1 MAEATPNAA
10 QNTEAAQGS
19 GDQSAAGST
28 LMTTTPP
35 AGDGGTDAA
44 TANAADPNSNAGD
57 AGATD
62 GNTQADDKD
71 GKAQGAPDKYDI
83 KVPDG
88 MTLDDAAFADFE
100 PVARELNLSNEQ
112 AQKLADIYSKRM
124 TDVAQRQQESW
135 KETTAKWVDDV
146 KADKE
151 IGGTNLDASV
161 RHAQAALAKFGTP
174 ELKAQMDAT
183 GMGNH
188 PELVRVFARIGKAMA
203 EDTFVQSS
211 RDGVQSDPAKKM
223 FPSMN

>member
-1 MAEATPNAA
+1 MADANNSSAA
-10 QNTEAAQGS
+10 QNTDAAPS
-19 GDQSAAGST
+19 GDQAAAGTS
-28 LMTTTPP
+28 LMTAAPT
-35 AGDGGTDAA
+35 GDAA
-44 TANAADPNSNAGD
+44 KGGAPANAADPNNSNGD
-57 AGATD
+57 AGANGDQNQTD
-62 GNTQADDKD
+62 NKD
-71 GKAQGAPDKYDI
+71 GKAPGAPEKYDL

-88 MTLDDAAFADFE
+88 MTLDEAALAEFD

-124 TDVAQRQQESW
+124 TELAQKQQESW
-135 KETTAKWVDDV
+135 KDTTAKWVDDV

-151 IGGTNLDASV
+151 IGGQNLDTSV

-211 RDGVQSDPAKKM
+211 RDGVQGDPARKM
-223 FPSMN
+223 FPTMN